1 MTTPSELNKILFS
14 QLNTLSSCNE
24 EALDHEADKSMA
36 MVALSKQIID
46 NNNTRLA
53 ATRLMAE
60 YNGMSGK
67 PVELNQ
73 SEW

>member
-1 MTTPSELNKILFS
+1 MTTPAELNKILFE
-14 QLNTLSSCNE
+14 QLNKMKDATHFLEEEVERSS
-24 EALDHEADKSMA
+24 S

-53 ATRLMAE
+53 ATRLIAE